1 MGDCFM
7 QFGELV
13 GNWRLARR
21 RLGRVRAFAYLGVA
35 LALVLIAPFGTVG
48 EPWLWRLAYWL
59 VMIGFFDL
67 VLLPRALA
75 FVDRSNTL
83 RSLPYPAG
91 LVLMPLAVAV
101 PMTLFVMLFDFAAA
115 GIVGQLPQDFAAL
128 FGEEFAYPHLAAT
141 GLGTVEMYGQV
152 LAICVIAGGLIFL
165 CTGGFSAFA
174 GSASAGERPGLRFL
188 SRLPAGVGSEI
199 RYLQMQD
206 HYLRVV
212 GHEGEALILISMRDA
227 IAELEGIDGMQ
238 VHRSWWI
245 AFDDLV
251 QVTRDGRKTI
261 VVMSDGTRIPVSET
275 YRDALRERVGI

>member
-1 MGDCFM
+1 M

-13 GNWRLARR
+13 RNWRLART
-21 RLGRVRAFAYLGVA
+21 RLGRARALAYLGVA
-35 LALVLIAPFGTVG
+35 LSLVLMAPFGTVG

-59 VMIGFFDL
+59 MMIGFFDL
-67 VLLPRALA
+67 VLLSRALA
-75 FVDRSNTL
+75 YVDRSHTL

-91 LVLMPLAVAV
+91 LVLTPLAVAV
-101 PMTLFVMLFDFAAA
+101 PMTLVVVLFDFAAA
-115 GIVGQLPQDFAAL
+115 GIVSQLPQDFAAL

-174 GSASAGERPGLRFL
+174 GSASKGDKPGLRFL
-188 SRLPAGVGSEI
+188 SRLPAGVGTEI

-212 GHEGEALILISMRDA
+212 AHGGEALILMSMRDA
-227 IAELEGIDGMQ
+227 IAELDGVDGMQ

-245 AFDDLV
+245 ALDDLV
-251 QVTRDGRKTI
+251 QVTKDGRKTV
-261 VVMSDGTRIPVSET
+261 VVMSDGTQIPVSET
-275 YRDALRERVGI
+275 YRDALKERIGI